1 MVPGKLGVHMERIL
15 TSIIALYYIQKLIRM
30 EPDEILGQFLG
41 CHRPKLKVNS
51 KWYSSIKK
59 TWKKV
64 SWLWSRPRFLRYDT
78 KAKKR

>member
-51 KWYSSIKK
+51 K
-59 TWKKV
+59 
-64 SWLWSRPRFLRYDT
+64 
-78 KAKKR
+78 